1 MKQMGVRRH
10 ILMAVCLAKLSIAGA
25 AENNRTFASAMAA
38 PVDKP
43 MRFSGKIEGKAETWS
58 FPYLVDPDNEQ
69 AVAKI
74 NEYMHIAE
82 MRWAPPAK
90 PPASVQPVEGE
101 DEMPRELISE
111 GVKVLNEGRVIEV
124 GYWHLEKG
132 IAYGEHRK
140 IQFDARNGATVWPE
154 DILTPA
160 GIKAL
165 AARTAK
171 ARAANLDK
179 EERKLEAEA
188 AKKKKG
194 SSRADIDETIAI
206 FDFWR
211 RTCYEDKNAVS
222 WSSPGIVRM
231 VENGLHVEAI
241 SCGGGSLDMIAPF
254 ELTLNAKEAM
264 PYLTPYGKYLIG
276 GQGDGAQPFTR
287 PLGRILHGTINGNLG
302 VTMYLDRYETN
313 EHFSGYYYY
322 DKHRQLIPLAGQL
335 KGKGAVELKE
345 GEASQARRPE
355 FHLQL
360 KAGRLV
366 GKWLDGKKSF
376 DVELKP

>member
-1 MKQMGVRRH
+1 MGEMKIRAFCIFAGTM
-10 ILMAVCLAKLSIAGA
+10 LMAECTAL
-25 AENNRTFASAMAA
+25 AA
-38 PVDKP
+38 PVDSP
-43 MRFSGKIEGKAETWS
+43 IRFSGKIDGKVETWS
-58 FPYLVDPDNEQ
+58 FPFVVDADNVQ
-69 AVAKI
+69 AAAKI
-74 NEYMHIAE
+74 NEYMHIEE
-82 MRWAPPAK
+82 MRWSPPPK
-90 PPASVQPVEGE
+90 QPASVQHVESE

-111 GVKVLNEGRVIEV
+111 GVKVLNEGRVVEV

-132 IAYGEHRK
+132 FAYGEHRK
-140 IQFDARNGATVWPE
+140 IQFDARNGATVWQE

-179 EERKLEAEA
+179 EERKLESEA

-211 RTCYEDKNAVS
+211 RTCFDDKSAYT
-222 WSSPGIVRM
+222 WTSPGLVHII
-231 VENGLHVEAI
+231 ENGLHVEAI

-254 ELTLNAKEAM
+254 ELTLTAKEVNS
-264 PYLTPYGKYLIG
+264 YLTPYGKYLLS
-276 GQGDGAQPFTR
+276 GQGDGALPFAR
-287 PLGRILHGTINGNLG
+287 PQGKILHGTINGNLG
-302 VTMYLDRYETN
+302 VTMYLHRYDKD
-313 EHFSGYYYY
+313 EHFSGFYYY
-322 DKHRQLIPLAGQL
+322 DKHRQFISLSGHMN
-335 KGKGAVELKE
+335 GKGAVEMKE
-345 GEASQARRPE
+345 GEANQARRPE

-360 KAGRLV
+360 TGGRLV
-366 GKWLDGKKSF
+366 GKWQDGKKSF